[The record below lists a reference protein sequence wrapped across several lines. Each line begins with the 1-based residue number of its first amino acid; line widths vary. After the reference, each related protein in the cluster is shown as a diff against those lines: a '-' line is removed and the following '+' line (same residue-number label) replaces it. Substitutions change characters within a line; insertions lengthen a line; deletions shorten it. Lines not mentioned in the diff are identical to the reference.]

1 MNLDPAAATRLV
13 RDLVAL
19 SGLAAAWVD
28 QPADEIGKGLAEAL
42 CRIGGSWVYVRVPR
56 DPGEGGPFACGM
68 IDGRPIDAN
77 ALADVERALGSLDG
91 APRAHGRAD
100 FEDPFGT
107 DAKDLIV
114 VPLGIGGNQGV
125 VAVGVTQSDVSV
137 DALRML
143 VGVAGNQAAT
153 ALANAQLNRERSNL
167 MSDLEQLAADL
178 TKANAIKDELLGLVS
193 HELRTPLTTILGM
206 TEVLRR
212 RLASDVIA
220 SGALEDIAAETD
232 RLTRLIENMLVLA
245 RVEDAE
251 KGDKV
256 SVEPVLLQRVLP
268 RQAGDAR
275 RRHPSR
281 EIVLDMTASLP
292 PVLAQPTYVDQIVY
306 NLITNATKYSRPGTP
321 IEVEA
326 HQMADTVEIVVRDR
340 GEPMDPAELELFFEP
355 FFRSSRARYVSGAGL
370 GLTVCRRLVE
380 AQSGRIWARQRDGG
394 GLEIGFS
401 LPVAEDEADDR
412 VAVPVERSSAARA
425 AEADGLRA
433 IPGSRQ
439 RPAPAEIAPEG

>member
-1 MNLDPAAATRLV
+1 VNLDPAAATRCV

-28 QPADEIGKGLAEAL
+28 QPAEEIGKGLAEAL

-56 DPGEGGPFACGM
+56 DLDDGGPYTCGM
-68 IDGRPIDAN
+68 VDGRPVDAKTL
-77 ALADVERALGSLDG
+77 ALVEQRLGPLVGVS
-91 APRAHGRAD
+91 RSHGPAD
-100 FEDPFGT
+100 FDDPLGT
-107 DAKDLIV
+107 SATDLIV
-114 VPLGIGGNQGV
+114 VPLGIGGDQGI
-125 VAVGVTQSDVSV
+125 VAVGAAQSDLPTE
-137 DALRML
+137 ALRML

-167 MSDLEQLAADL
+167 MSHLEHLAADL
-178 TKANAIKDELLGLVS
+178 IKANAIKDELLGLVS

-212 RLASDVIA
+212 RLASDVVA

-245 RVEDAE
+245 RVEEDQ
-251 KGDKV
+251 KGDQKAAL
-256 SVEPVLLQRVLP
+256 EPVLLQRVLP
-268 RQAGDAR
+268 RQAADAR

-281 EIVLDMTASLP
+281 EIVLEMGADLP

-321 IEVEA
+321 IEVLA
-326 HQMADTVEIVVRDR
+326 RHAGDTVEIVVRDR
-340 GEPMDPAELELFFEP
+340 GEPMDPAELEQFFEP

-380 AQSGRIWARQRDGG
+380 AQSGHIWAKGRDGG

-412 VAVPVERSSAARA
+412 IAVPVEVAETAATRAPAAPRPRPARA
-425 AEADGLRA
+425 PMVG
-433 IPGSRQ
+433 
-439 RPAPAEIAPEG
+439 

>member
-1 MNLDPAAATRLV
+1 MKLDPAAATRCV

-28 QPADEIGKGLAEAL
+28 QPAEEIGKGLAEAL

-56 DPGEGGPFACGM
+56 DLDDGGPYTCGM
-68 IDGRPIDAN
+68 VDGRPVN
-77 ALADVERALGSLDG
+77 VKTLALVEQRLGPLVGVPLS
-91 APRAHGRAD
+91 HGPAG
-100 FEDPFGT
+100 FEDPLGT
-107 DAKDLIV
+107 NATEIIV
-114 VPLGIGGNQGV
+114 VPLGIGGDQGI
-125 VAVGVTQSDVSV
+125 VAVGATKSDLPVE
-137 DALRML
+137 ALRML

-167 MSDLEQLAADL
+167 MSHLEDLAADL

-212 RLASDVIA
+212 RLASDVLA

-245 RVEDAE
+245 RVEDHQ
-251 KGDKV
+251 KGDQRV

-268 RQAGDAR
+268 RQASEAR

-281 EIVLDMTASLP
+281 EIVLDMAPDMP
-292 PVLAQPTYVDQIVY
+292 PVLALPTYVDQIIY

-321 IEVEA
+321 IEVVA
-326 HQMADTVEIVVRDR
+326 QQVGNSVEIVVRDR
-340 GEPMDPAELELFFEP
+340 GEPMDPCCLLYTSP
-355 FFRSSRARYVSGAGL
+355 SP
-370 GLTVCRRLVE
+370 
-380 AQSGRIWARQRDGG
+380 RD
-394 GLEIGFS
+394 S
-401 LPVAEDEADDR
+401 
-412 VAVPVERSSAARA
+412 
-425 AEADGLRA
+425 
-433 IPGSRQ
+433 
-439 RPAPAEIAPEG
+439 

>member
-1 MNLDPAAATRLV
+1 MKLDPAAATRCV

-28 QPADEIGKGLAEAL
+28 QPAEEIGKGLAEAL

-56 DPGEGGPFACGM
+56 DLDDGGPYTCGM
-68 IDGRPIDAN
+68 VDGRPVN
-77 ALADVERALGSLDG
+77 VKTLALVEQRLGPLVGVPLS
-91 APRAHGRAD
+91 HGPAG
-100 FEDPFGT
+100 FEDPLGT
-107 DAKDLIV
+107 NATEIIV
-114 VPLGIGGNQGV
+114 VPLGIGGDQGI
-125 VAVGVTQSDVSV
+125 VAVGATKSDLPVE
-137 DALRML
+137 ALRML

-167 MSDLEQLAADL
+167 MSHLEDLAADL

-212 RLASDVIA
+212 RLASDVLA

-245 RVEDAE
+245 RVEDHQ
-251 KGDKV
+251 KGDQRV

-268 RQAGDAR
+268 RQASEAR

-281 EIVLDMTASLP
+281 EIVLDMAPDMP
-292 PVLAQPTYVDQIVY
+292 PVLALPTYVDQIIY

-321 IEVEA
+321 IEVVA
-326 HQMADTVEIVVRDR
+326 QQVGNSVEIVVRDR
-340 GEPMDPAELELFFEP
+340 GEPMDPAELEQFFEP

-380 AQSGRIWARQRDGG
+380 AQSGRIWAKGRHGG

-412 VAVPVERSSAARA
+412 VAVPFEVAETAGTAGTRSPSTPRLERERATIAR
-425 AEADGLRA
+425 
-433 IPGSRQ
+433 Q
-439 RPAPAEIAPEG
+439 V